1 MKKKAPTKLRA
12 IDRGLTIAYIGDG
25 KGKTTAAIGLATRAV
40 GYGWKVL
47 YFQFFKSEQWP
58 SGEREAL
65 RKLGVDVMVR
75 GEGFV
80 GILGDQKDRAQ
91 HEAAAAKALSEARS
105 LILSGK
111 YQLVVLDESISCL
124 EQKLYPV
131 DALVRLLDDRSV
143 DPVGRKVHLVM
154 TGHESFAPILKHCD
168 TVTEMKMKK
177 HQYYSGIIATKG
189 IDF

>member
-25 KGKTTAAIGLATRAV
+25 KGKTTAAVGLATRAV

-80 GILGDQKDRAQ
+80 GILGDKKDRAQ
-91 HEAAAAKALSEARS
+91 HETAAAKALSEARQ
-105 LILSGK
+105 LILSGT
-111 YQLVVLDESISCL
+111 YQLVVLDEAISCL

-131 DALVRLLDDRSV
+131 EALVRLLDDRAV
-143 DPVGRKVHLVM
+143 DPVGRMVHLAM
-154 TGHESFAPILKHCD
+154 TGHQAFAPVLKRCD
-168 TVTEMKMKK
+168 TVTEMKMRK
-177 HQYYSGIIATKG
+177 HQYYSGIIAAKG